1 MWEPKIAGRR
11 GFKRENVQ
19 RDAFIKFYVQS
30 KIILIRLS
38 VLRLYTPLGTNRKVS
53 LDVGIQ
59 MFVSRRNSQEEF
71 STGNSQEEFST
82 GGNFQEEFSTEYFF
96 QIALVFSPFFLNF
109 LNFFLEFSKL
119 FQKVLGRQLN

>member
-1 MWEPKIAGRR
+1 MWEPKIARR
-11 GFKRENVQ
+11 GFKREREVS
-19 RDAFIKFYVQS
+19 RGS
-30 KIILIRLS
+30 KLILIRLS
-38 VLRLYTPLGTNRKVS
+38 VLRLYTLLGTNRKVS

-59 MFVSRRNSQEEF
+59 MFVSRR
-71 STGNSQEEFST
+71 NSQEEFST

-96 QIALVFSPFFLNF
+96 QIALVFSPFFSNF